1 MHTEIGHA
9 PGLPRDSRRRSFAQ
23 TLSVYARLGNMKV
36 YIQWLPPLI
45 AWSLLAD
52 PFGLSAAAAAALIL
66 FMLACLAGAA
76 AGGTLDDLQGFRD
89 GIDQRTYGAS
99 DAVGGFQAKRDAS
112 IKPLVTGE
120 VTDAEAHRFGIAI
133 GLVSVAL
140 GIAAFLIAPESP
152 WWLGPLWVLWVF
164 ACSQYGYGLKVSYH
178 GPGELLLGI
187 VIGATVCFPLLFLEG
202 ELSWTGAFE
211 AYLIGTLLSQVTLFS
226 MVYDRGV
233 DAAAGRRTL
242 AVRLPPPAYRILLV
256 AWIATGWV
264 VAVTGF
270 AVGALDVWLLLAWL
284 PVWAVQV
291 AQLVYGVKRGDPLTA
306 RLLGWHAFDVAFV
319 TFILANLLAR

>member
-9 PGLPRDSRRRSFAQ
+9 AAVGRNPRRRSFAE

-45 AWSLLAD
+45 AWSLVAD
-52 PFGLSAAAAAALIL
+52 PFGLSAAALAALVL
-66 FMLACLAGAA
+66 FVLACLTGAA
-76 AGGTLDDLQGFRD
+76 AGGALDDLQGFRD
-89 GIDQRTYGAS
+89 GIDQQTYGG
-99 DAVGGFQAKRDAS
+99 DARGGFQAKSNAS

-120 VTDAEAHRFGIAI
+120 VTDAQAHRFGIGIA
-133 GLVSVAL
+133 LVSVAL
-140 GIAAFLIAPESP
+140 GTAAIVLAPGSP
-152 WWLGPLWVLWVF
+152 WWLILLWPVWVF

-178 GPGELLLGI
+178 GPAELLLGI

-202 ELSWTGAFE
+202 ELSWTGALE

-270 AVGALDVWLLLAWL
+270 AAGALDAWLLLAWL

>member
-9 PGLPRDSRRRSFAQ
+9 AGVGRDARRRSFAQ
-23 TLSVYARLGNMKV
+23 TVSVYARLGNMKV

-52 PFGLSAAAAAALIL
+52 PFGLSAAALAALVL
-66 FMLACLAGAA
+66 FMFACLAGAA
-76 AGGTLDDLQGFRD
+76 AGGALDDLQGFRD
-89 GIDQRTYGAS
+89 GIDQQTYGAA
-99 DAVGGFQAKRDAS
+99 DALGGFQAKRDAS

-120 VTDAEAHRFGIAI
+120 VTDAQAHRFGIGIA
-133 GLVSVAL
+133 LVSVAL
-140 GIAAFLIAPESP
+140 GSAAILLAPGSP
-152 WWLGPLWVLWVF
+152 WWLVLLWPVWVF

-178 GPGELLLGI
+178 GPAELLLGV

-202 ELSWTGAFE
+202 ALSWTGALQ

-226 MVYDRGV
+226 MVYDREV

-242 AVRLPPPAYRILLV
+242 AVRLSPRAYRMLLV

-270 AVGALDVWLLLAWL
+270 AAGALDGWLLLAWL
-284 PVWAVQV
+284 PVWAMQV
-291 AQLVYGVKRGDPLTA
+291 AQLVYGVVRGDPLTA
-306 RLLGWHAFDVAFV
+306 RLLGWHAFDIAFV
-319 TFILANLLAR
+319 TFIAANLLAR

>member
-9 PGLPRDSRRRSFAQ
+9 PGVRRGPRHRSFAQ
-23 TLSVYARLGNMKV
+23 TLSVYVRLGNMKV

-52 PFGLSAAAAAALIL
+52 PFDLSVAAVAALAL

-99 DAVGGFQAKRDAS
+99 DAQGGFQAKSDAS

-133 GLVSVAL
+133 GLAGVAL
-140 GIAAFLIAPESP
+140 GIAAILIAPESP
-152 WWLGPLWVLWVF
+152 WWLGPVWVLWVF
-164 ACSQYGYGLKVSYH
+164 ACSQYGYGLKVSYY
-178 GPGELLLGI
+178 GGAELLLGV

-226 MVYDRGV
+226 MIYDRDV

-242 AVRLPPPAYRILLV
+242 AVRLSPPAYRILLV
-256 AWIATGWV
+256 VWIATGWA

-270 AVGALDVWLLLAWL
+270 AVGALDAWLLLAWL

-291 AQLVYGVKRGDPLTA
+291 AQLVYGVMRGKPLTA

-319 TFILANLLAR
+319 TFILANLLAG